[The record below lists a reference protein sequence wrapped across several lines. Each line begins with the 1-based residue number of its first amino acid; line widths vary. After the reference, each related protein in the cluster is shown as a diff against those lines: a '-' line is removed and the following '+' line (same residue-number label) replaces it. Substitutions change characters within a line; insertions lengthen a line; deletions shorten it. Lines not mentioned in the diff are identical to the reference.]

1 MQDRISTV
9 CKDCSGYSRNLTVI
23 VVWLKSLS
31 VYLVYSPPFSRNRK
45 PRPEAFQAGLPPLP
59 AFDNL
64 YTGRDPGAALAFPC
78 TLFPLK
84 MRDG

>member
-1 MQDRISTV
+1 M
-9 CKDCSGYSRNLTVI
+9 
-23 VVWLKSLS
+23 VVWLKALS